1 MKSNSRYWERTL
13 LGLAALG
20 GTLLMIE
27 SAAAQTWATNSPLQ
41 VARWSHTATLL
52 PNGLVLIAGGETT
65 NRYDIP
71 DSSFRGTAS
80 AELYDPSTGSST
92 LTSSMSEAHY
102 SDIATLL
109 PNGLVLVAGGRND
122 GGGIVTHSELY
133 DPAAKTWTD
142 TGDMNQE
149 RSSFT
154 ATLLPNGN
162 VLVIAG
168 YSNSGDTSS
177 AEIYDPVTEVW
188 TNAAPLNYAADSQT
202 ATLLTN
208 GLVLVAGGSYNG
220 NGGLTNSVLYN
231 PANNTWTNTGPLNEA
246 RAGHAATLLPNGTVL
261 VVGGAGDN
269 TCEIFNP
276 ATATWSIYANMNDGW
291 QNPNAVLLNNGQ
303 VMVTG
308 DDNSDVEL
316 YDPSANTWSYADSLP
331 VTGYSQVATLLS
343 SGQVLV
349 TGGDASNYNGPA
361 LNAVQTYGSA
371 VVAPGLN
378 VTASPTSGLTPLTVQ
393 FSSPSTDSDGNTVT
407 NWNWDFGDGG
417 TSMAQNPSHTY
428 NNFGGYSP
436 SLTAYSTFGATPLNV
451 TGLGAIYVSLPYI
464 NADAT
469 PQSGQAPL
477 TVQFSS
483 PGQDNGGFTVTN
495 WSWTF
500 GDGTTSTAQN
510 PAHTYINP
518 GTYSPSLV
526 AYSTHSSSPLYIAY
540 DYGTIAV
547 TNPPNPNFK
556 TLYSFT
562 ASSGSPATNSDGTE
576 PNGGLVLSGHTLYGT
591 AQFGGI
597 TGYGTLFALNTDG
610 SSFTNLFNFNLST
623 NSGLRPP
630 AGVILSGSTLF
641 GATYGGGNR
650 GGGTIF
656 AIGTNG
662 LGYTNLLNYDFN
674 IDPNS
679 GDEPET
685 GVVLSG
691 NTLYGTT
698 WFGGAY
704 DHGTLSYV
712 TTNGATSGILHHFSN
727 PSGSDANLN
736 YDGLYPSARLVVSG
750 STLYGTAENGGN
762 FGAGTVFAVETN
774 NPGSFRILHYFTATT
789 PQYTGTNTDG
799 ANPGGLVLSGNTL
812 YGTAGG
818 GKYGYGTLFAVNTNG
833 SNFTNLYNFT
843 GGTDGTGPRGG
854 LTLSGNTLYGTTFG
868 GSGTLFSLHTDGSG
882 FATLYQFSGG
892 YDGATPQDDLLLSSN
907 TLYGATASGGSSG
920 NGTVFS
926 FTLSAIALPVTL
938 VNPQS
943 SGANFQ
949 FQFLSQS
956 GFSHNIL
963 YRTNLVVGNWLTNST
978 VTGDGTVKTI
988 SIPYSLFSPSKQVF
1002 IRASTQ

>member
-27 SAAAQTWATNSPLQ
+27 SAAAQTWVTNTPMQ

-122 GGGIVTHSELY
+122 GGGIVTRSELY

-142 TGDMNQE
+142 TGDMNEQ

-154 ATLLPNGN
+154 ATLLPNGQ
-162 VLVIAG
+162 VLVVAG
-168 YSNSGDTSS
+168 YTGNGEDSGESSS
-177 AEIYDPVTEVW
+177 AEIYDPGTGVW
-188 TNAAPLNYAADSQT
+188 TYAAPLNYAADSQT

-231 PANNTWTNTGPLNEA
+231 PVNNTWTNTGPLNEA

-451 TGLGAIYVSLPYI
+451 TGLGVISVT
-464 NADAT
+464 N
-469 PQSGQAPL
+469 
-477 TVQFSS
+477 S
-483 PGQDNGGFTVTN
+483 PGMWTLTDSLTNAVRNQTATLLPNGKVLLAGGYNYSGNVFAAAELYDPVTGTWAGTQPLNLARAYHTATLLNNGLVLVAGGATNPNGGTGATTSAELYNPTNGTWTLTGSMHTPRFTHSATLLPSGKVLVAGGQSTNAYPNIIASAELYDPATGQWTTINPMATQRYSHTATLLPNGKVLIAGGGVTN
-495 WSWTF
+495 
-500 GDGTTSTAQN
+500 AL
-510 PAHTYINP
+510 
-518 GTYSPSLV
+518 LV
-526 AYSTHSSSPLYIAY
+526 TGACELY
-540 DYGTIAV
+540 D
-547 TNPPNPNFK
+547 
-556 TLYSFT
+556 
-562 ASSGSPATNSDGTE
+562 PATGNWSSTGYMTYPLVNHTATLLSDGTVLVAGGDFDE
-576 PNGGLVLSGHTLYGT
+576 GGFGGVSLVPSFFAMLYDPVAGTWSSTASMLSVRDYHTATLLNNGLVLVAGDEVYGVNPTNSAELYIPSSKTWVRAAAMNVPRQFHTATLLNNGQVLAAGGVGNSGVL
-591 AQFGGI
+591 AS
-597 TGYGTLFALNTDG
+597 AE
-610 SSFTNLFNFNLST
+610 LFNSVST
-623 NSGLRPP
+623 P
-630 AGVILSGSTLF
+630 AIILL
-641 GATYGGGNR
+641 
-650 GGGTIF
+650 
-656 AIGTNG
+656 
-662 LGYTNLLNYDFN
+662 
-674 IDPNS
+674 
-679 GDEPET
+679 
-685 GVVLSG
+685 
-691 NTLYGTT
+691 
-698 WFGGAY
+698 
-704 DHGTLSYV
+704 
-712 TTNGATSGILHHFSN
+712 
-727 PSGSDANLN
+727 
-736 YDGLYPSARLVVSG
+736 
-750 STLYGTAENGGN
+750 
-762 FGAGTVFAVETN
+762 
-774 NPGSFRILHYFTATT
+774 
-789 PQYTGTNTDG
+789 
-799 ANPGGLVLSGNTL
+799 
-812 YGTAGG
+812 
-818 GKYGYGTLFAVNTNG
+818 
-833 SNFTNLYNFT
+833 
-843 GGTDGTGPRGG
+843 
-854 LTLSGNTLYGTTFG
+854 
-868 GSGTLFSLHTDGSG
+868 
-882 FATLYQFSGG
+882 
-892 YDGATPQDDLLLSSN
+892 
-907 TLYGATASGGSSG
+907 
-920 NGTVFS
+920 
-926 FTLSAIALPVTL
+926 
-938 VNPQS
+938 NPQS